1 MHPLSASQRTK
12 GVPPIYSSERHRL
25 SQVSILV
32 NVCRLNSGH
41 AMQPLASTRDANRH
55 NVTLT

>member
-1 MHPLSASQRTK
+1 MSDL
-12 GVPPIYSSERHRL
+12 GVPPIYSSERHGL